1 MDIFGIPDLD
11 LDPHKNVCGSG
22 TLNETNLLRIL
33 LPPCY
38 FLLSAGHL
46 EHGILDYRINLNKC
60 TLYKYSYLS
69 KDKLPHK

>member
-11 LDPHKNVCGSG
+11 LDPHRNVCGSG

-46 EHGILDYRINLNKC
+46 EHGILDYK
-60 TLYKYSYLS
+60 
-69 KDKLPHK
+69 